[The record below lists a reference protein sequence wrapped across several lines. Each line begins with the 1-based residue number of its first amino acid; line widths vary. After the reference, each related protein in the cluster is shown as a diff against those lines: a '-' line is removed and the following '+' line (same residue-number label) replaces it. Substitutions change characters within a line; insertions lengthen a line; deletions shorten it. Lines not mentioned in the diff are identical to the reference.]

1 MKMQNG
7 LSWGKHLFAFFGDLT
22 EEEEDL
28 ASDYDEQQFIESIIR
43 ARNDWMAA
51 QNFFENVTDPDLIDY
66 AIYDIEA
73 AKRKY
78 MYLLKQA
85 KLNGITWSRP
95 NINEYK

>member
-1 MKMQNG
+1 MKTQKG
-7 LSWGKHLFAFFGDLT
+7 LCWGKHLLAFFGDLAY
-22 EEEEDL
+22 EEEEVHNP
-28 ASDYDEQQFIESIIR
+28 YDEQRFIEDLIK
-43 ARNDWMAA
+43 AKKDWMAA

-85 KLNGITWSRP
+85 KLNGITWNGL
-95 NINEYK
+95 NISEYR